1 MRFILNKI
9 LSAWRLFTQAFKNQ
23 AVNTIENESR
33 ELEHIFGVLV
43 LGSFIG
49 LPAPPGSVTLE
60 LLPLM
65 EDDIVLLLDKMETA
79 QSPFSYLFSVLE
91 VS

>member
-9 LSAWRLFTQAFKNQ
+9 VSAWRLFTKIMKNQ
-23 AVNTIENESR
+23 AVSTIENESR
-33 ELEHIFGVLV
+33 ELEHIFGLLV
-43 LGSFIG
+43 LGNFIG
-49 LPAPPGSVTLE
+49 LPAPPGPVTLE

-65 EDDIVLLLDKMETA
+65 EDDIYLLLDKIETA